1 MGGDS
6 MLDVC
11 KKCYEY
17 CDKYDFDSEKI
28 YELAVSLGVDCQRV
42 REMALEYSRRV
53 MDESIINS
61 VSKIDRFREYEGIDL
76 EIKDWVNGRKE
87 RLEYY
92 LKIGG
97 STYLEFF
104 NNMMRECYEYA
115 EEVDFS
121 WEMVYEYG
129 INIGISKK
137 EIHYYVERYYCILN
151 NCGHD
156 GFAKMIKQKSMD
168 KVNAIILQRLLLS
181 SDEMQL
187 LYYSLDGGTYQEFA
201 KKLEKYFYEYSRRVN
216 FSKER
221 IYAYLYKMNIS
232 YTTFRMYVKR
242 YMQDNPSLDKFYLQ
256 EEEHTRVDIDKN
268 MIDLSYR
275 YAKDV
280 DYDYLRLQELARY
293 LKLSYREL
301 VECIIDR
308 FKVEL
313 EYNENKANEERYA
326 KRLIKLRNKIEKSY
340 DEWMR
345 GRMLQA
351 YLLKDVRYQEL
362 YDMLGATDLRDF
374 YYKLGCFFY
383 KECLRYEW
391 NKEMIDILASNYGYS
406 YQEVYKYIEFYAAI
420 ENIPISKINKVLDR
434 KNNKVRVK
442 ACECEK

>member
-1 MGGDS
+1 

-17 CDKYDFDSEKI
+17 CDKYDFDRKKI

-53 MDESIINS
+53 MDESIINL
-61 VSKIDRFREYEGIDL
+61 VGKIDRFREYEGIDL
-76 EIKDWVNGRKE
+76 EIKNWVNGRKE

-129 INIGISKK
+129 INIGISNK
-137 EIHYYVERYYCILN
+137 EIRNYVERYYCILN

-156 GFAKMIKQKSMD
+156 GFAKMIKQKSID
-168 KVNAIILQRLLLS
+168 KMNATFLQRLLLS

-232 YTTFRMYVKR
+232 YAKFYIYVKR

-256 EEEHTRVDIDKN
+256 EEEHTRVDIDRN

-293 LKLSYREL
+293 LKLDYSEL

-308 FKVEL
+308 FKVDL
-313 EYNENKANEERYA
+313 GYNENEVNEERYA
-326 KRLIKLRNKIEKSY
+326 KRLIELRNKIEKSY

-362 YDMLGATDLRDF
+362 YNMLGATDLRDF

-420 ENIPISKINKVLDR
+420 ENIPISKINKVLER

-442 ACECEK
+442 MCECEK